1 MMTKQLDVSPD
12 LKFPLAVLQDST
24 AVIGR
29 KRVGKSNTA
38 AVITEEAF
46 DHHAQVI
53 VIDPKGDWWGLRSSA
68 DGKTAGYPVVV
79 IGGREAMLPLN
90 SFAGAALADWVVDT
104 GHSVVIDVS
113 ELNNTETDRLVST
126 FLLRLRDRK
135 KAKPGPIFLVI
146 DEADELAPEDTRFGA
161 AFLKTLGAVIWMV
174 KRGGF
179 LGIGTL
185 VITQRPASL
194 SKNVLTQT
202 EVLIAL
208 QITGSQDVDA
218 ADAWFK
224 RQMTKAER
232 GDFLANIGKLEKGEA
247 YILSGQILRGIFRT
261 KFRRRHTFDSGATP
275 EFGKAARRP
284 RVVAK
289 VDLEQLSAAMAK
301 SVDEVKAS
309 DPEILKT
316 KVRELTNEL
325 AALKK
330 TSFQAQEMA
339 KEVAAKKPAKPV
351 AMLKDAQISRLEK
364 LADRLN
370 TISGSYS
377 GASSSVVAIA
387 GSIVSAIS
395 AAKTVAPTPV
405 VAAVRAGALTSER
418 SPSSPSAHLTERR
431 PTAVPART
439 IESNGKISAGAQRVL
454 NAAAYLRSIGVEDPT
469 GRRIAGIAGTSP
481 KLSTWRGYLSE
492 LRAAGYLVGFAL
504 TDTGAQ
510 VALIDHVPT
519 STAELHAFALSKI
532 SEGARKALAAL
543 LEQFPGDLDRADVAD
558 AAGVDPG
565 ISTFRG
571 YVAELNRLGFIES
584 RGRRMRAADF
594 LFMEAAS

>member
-1 MMTKQLDVSPD
+1 MTTKQLDVSPD

-24 AVIGR
+24 AIIGR

-68 DGKTAGYPVVV
+68 DGKSEGYPVIV

-90 SFAGAALADWVVDT
+90 PFAGAALADWIVDT

-113 ELNNTETDRLVST
+113 ELNNTDTDRLVST
-126 FLLRLRDRK
+126 FLLRLRERK

-232 GDFLANIGKLEKGEA
+232 GEFLSNIGKLEKGEA
-247 YILSGQILRGIFRT
+247 YILSGQILRGIFRA
-261 KFRRRHTFDSGATP
+261 KFRRRRTFDSGATP

-289 VDLEQLSAAMAK
+289 VDLEQLSAAMEK
-301 SVDEVKAS
+301 SVEEVKAS
-309 DPEILKT
+309 DPDLLKARIRDLEQQRKAEAASVVALEAKIAAMKPT
-316 KVRELTNEL
+316 EKVKKVPALTDAQIARLE
-325 AALKK
+325 AALK
-330 TSFQAQEMA
+330 TWNET
-339 KEVAAKKPAKPV
+339 
-351 AMLKDAQISRLEK
+351 LEK
-364 LADRLN
+364 MAERL
-370 TISGSYS
+370 I
-377 GASSSVVAIA
+377 AARDPLLVAFAKITTP
-387 GSIVSAIS
+387 
-395 AAKTVAPTPV
+395 AAPAPAARPSPPVRPPAPPKPPTRPATPPAPRDV
-405 VAAVRAGALTSER
+405 VAA
-418 SPSSPSAHLTERR
+418 
-431 PTAVPART
+431 
-439 IESNGKISAGAQRVL
+439 NGKISQGAQRVL
-454 NAAAYLRSIGVEDPT
+454 NAIAYLRQIGQEDPPP
-469 GRRIAGIAGTSP
+469 GRVAAIAGASP

-492 LRAAGYLVGFAL
+492 LRANG
-504 TDTGAQ
+504 
-510 VALIDHVPT
+510 LIDGLRLTMEGVDRAHVEQVPT
-519 STAELHAFALSKI
+519 STEALHTFALSKL
-532 SEGARKALAAL
+532 SAGAQKALTAL
-543 LEQFPGDLDRADVAD
+543 LEAWPDDLDRDEVA
-558 AAGVDPG
+558 AAIPVDPG

-571 YVAELNRLGFIES
+571 YIAELNKFGYLEG
-584 RGRRMRAADF
+584 RGRRLRAASF
-594 LFMEAAS
+594 LFLEAAS